1 MATDDRVLFAFCT
14 TYPNSASLEVG
25 STIYP
30 GMQFTAVYLK
40 NYVFGDSMSLNDIC
54 CYIPAWFGVM
64 ATVLVGFITYEA
76 TLPVNTGGS
85 IFGVLLSAL
94 RGQYADDKSMASS
107 GSTSRI
113 FGLSS
118 PAVESAVF
126 AMGFMAVVPAHLM
139 RSVGGGYDNESVAVT
154 AMTLTFYLWMR
165 SLRGQDQYGYLFGF
179 LAGVAYFYMVSS
191 PPPCNF
197 AFHISKTKLTVDKGG
212 RLGRLH
218 FRVKLDRST
227 RGISGSPGAF
237 LDQGLP
243 VVYPVLRRR
252 NIVGDSS
259 ACRWMGAVEIT

>member
-1 MATDDRVLFAFCT
+1 
-14 TYPNSASLEVG
+14 
-25 STIYP
+25 
-30 GMQFTAVYLK
+30 MQFTAVYLK

-54 CYIPAWFGVM
+54 CYIPAWFGVL
-64 ATVLVGFITYEA
+64 ATVVVGFIAYEA

-165 SLRGQDQYGYLFGF
+165 SLRSQDQYGYLFGF
-179 LAGVAYFYMVSS
+179 LTGIAYFYMVS
-191 PPPCNF
+191 PPRPAILPS
-197 AFHISKTKLTVDKGG
+197 AF
-212 RLGRLH
+212 
-218 FRVKLDRST
+218 
-227 RGISGSPGAF
+227 
-237 LDQGLP
+237 
-243 VVYPVLRRR
+243 YRRR
-252 NIVGDSS
+252 S
-259 ACRWMGAVEIT
+259 